1 MRPHLE
7 LVERFRD
14 GKAWETL
21 SVGDLAALAD
31 RVAKLPDQLDPEHED
46 AKRFDML
53 LLNAQLGVLR
63 GEPFERQRR
72 KVMAIAGALE
82 DQQTIPVIAAQLELI
97 QDIQADEWWVDVSY
111 PMLEEVRKK
120 LRLLVPLIER
130 SKKGVIYSDFGDEIG
145 EGVEVEL
152 PGTGGAVGSA
162 EFLQFRKK
170 AEHFL
175 KQHLGEAAVAKVR
188 SGEPLTADDIAEL
201 QRILVAA
208 GIGNDESFAEA
219 SEKAGSFGLFIRSLV
234 GLDRAAA
241 KAAFADFL
249 DDKRY
254 SKNQIQFVNL
264 IIDELTDRG
273 VVEAGR
279 VYESPYDGVA
289 PEGPEAIFVEAD
301 LDRLFTLVDELT
313 KSAIPTG

>member
-1 MRPHLE
+1 
-7 LVERFRD
+7 V
-14 GKAWETL
+14 
-21 SVGDLAALAD
+21 
-31 RVAKLPDQLDPEHED
+31 
-46 AKRFDML
+46 L
-53 LLNAQLGVLR
+53 LLNAQLGLLR

-82 DQQTIPVIAAQLELI
+82 DQQSIPVIQEQLALI
-97 QDIQADEWWVDVSY
+97 QDVQADEWWVDVTY
-111 PMLEEVRKK
+111 PMLEEVRKR

-130 SKKGVIYSDFGDEIG
+130 SKKGVIYSDFQDEIG

-152 PGTGGAVGSA
+152 PGTGGAVGST

-175 KQHLGEAAVAKVR
+175 KQNLGEAAVAKVR
-188 SGEPLTADDIAEL
+188 SGAPLTAADIADL
-201 QRILVAA
+201 QRLLVAA
-208 GIGNDESFAEA
+208 GIGNDDSFAVA
-219 SEKAGSFGLFIRSLV
+219 SAKAGSFGLFIRSLV

-254 SKNQIQFVNL
+254 SKNQITFVNL

-301 LDRLFTLVDELT
+301 LDRLFDTLAKLT
-313 KSAIPTG
+313 TSAKGET